1 MSLRSFVRRSR
12 FAKRDLQNVPADHP
26 FRSVKLEPF
35 PMPFCSYNFATKW
48 LDPFDWR
55 AFTMFVIMFFL
66 LMIVAMLTILA
77 VGIRDVWVWVPMFA
91 LLAVS
96 MFVIL
101 TANDISA
108 ALHEFLDDIR
118 HHLDVDDIREV
129 YKLSP
134 SQLEDKCL
142 KRLIVLAVDLEEIE
156 KRTMPLDRERVD
168 AKYKVEEAFAFFTK
182 HGFMKPVPW
191 QRFFTQPK
199 IQK

>member
-1 MSLRSFVRRSR
+1 MSLRNFVRRSR
-12 FAKRDLQNVPADHP
+12 LAKRDLQNVPSDHP

-35 PMPFCSYNFATKW
+35 PMPFCSYSFATKW

-55 AFTMFVIMFFL
+55 AFTGFVALFFL
-66 LMIVAMLTILA
+66 LLIVAMLTILA
-77 VGIRDVWVWVPMFA
+77 VGIRDVRVFIPMFA
-91 LLAVS
+91 LFGVS

-118 HHLDVDDIREV
+118 FHLDVDDIVGV

-142 KRLIVLAVDLEEIE
+142 KRLSVLATELEEIE
-156 KRTMPLDRERVD
+156 KRTMPLDKERVD
-168 AKYKVEEAFAFFTK
+168 AKYKVEEAYAFFTK
-182 HGFMKPVPW
+182 HGFMKPIPW

-199 IQK
+199 TQK